1 MGPWLMAICGCVS
14 VAAVVLPVAV
24 TRHGQTVGFFV
35 PTARPAQADL
45 QALREA
51 ADKLEAVVPLTDD
64 QLESSGR
71 WPRWAAGWW
80 GGLACGKLGRL

>member
-1 MGPWLMAICGCVS
+1 M
-14 VAAVVLPVAV
+14 VLPVAV

-71 WPRWAAGWW
+71 AGPPGGGVAWPVAS
-80 GGLACGKLGRL
+80 LVACKAN